1 MASIEEEIQIKM
13 QKAQSQQFSSREP
26 ANDMDLEAELAA
38 LKAQQRKVLRKLDA
52 HTEIRRAKSLTKL

>member
-1 MASIEEEIQIKM
+1 M